1 MRAFDASNVE
11 LAGFNLVEASAGTG
25 KTHAI
30 TSLVTR
36 LICEQ
41 DLGIERVLVVTFT
54 EAAAAELRDR
64 VRARLSR
71 LLRSLEMRVPRL
83 DQADTDLLARMRSLL
98 PDAALK
104 SRLELALGR
113 FDEAAISTI
122 HGFCHRC
129 LTEIAFE
136 SGGLFESE
144 LVPDLSVLRDEVV
157 RDYWTLETHAAPAE
171 FLQQLAAH
179 KLDLKACQRLADRV
193 VSNPE
198 LAVLPRTVDAP
209 MPDRKALERAV
220 DRAREVYDRG
230 EVDRIL
236 QRKGVNQVKL
246 KQSNMHQLLDDLEDF
261 LGVRERRSGAL
272 ADTLPERS
280 IHLAQSRFPMNK
292 GQPIPRHAFFE
303 RWETVVEEHAA
314 LTDAWRGRLAAFVT
328 GLVDYARREIPKRKL
343 ERGLISFDDLL
354 QQLDAA
360 LKSPRGPQLADR
372 IRKRFPAALID
383 EFQDTDSIQWR
394 IFQRLYV
401 EPASPPTTDSADG
414 AGPLFVI
421 GDPKQAIYSF
431 RGADLGVYL
440 RAAQG
445 TAEARRYTMGT
456 NWRTDPAL
464 LSALNGLYDAQR
476 LQVPFL
482 VAGIGFPQVS
492 PKPGAS
498 ERLCTSSGEPR
509 GGLTLGF
516 VDAELSQALG
526 IAELC
531 AREVR
536 HTLASELRIGD
547 QTLTAGDIAVLTRT
561 NAQAFEVQ
569 HALNGH
575 GIPSVVLG
583 DQSVFLS
590 TEARE
595 LGQLLSALAE
605 PTQVRAV
612 KAALTTELVG
622 VSANGLDALERD
634 DREWDVWTARFRAW
648 NQLWMQRGFVQ
659 MVQRVLAELGSF
671 EHLLALTD
679 GERRLTNVLHLI
691 ELIHAAARGLHLG
704 PAGILSWL
712 SVQRLDNSQR
722 VENVQVRLESDERA
736 VKITTV
742 HKSKG
747 LEYPVVFCPYA
758 HAGSGIHPDDSRQP
772 VFHDDDGQLTL
783 SLLFENDPKHPHK
796 QRAVN
801 ESLEEAL
808 RLLYVALTRGKH
820 LTHVFWGPIG
830 HKHQKP
836 YAYSA
841 LGYLL
846 HPPDQGRM
854 ACDVDRLKAHFK
866 DKTGDDLLR
875 EVADLALNIPGL
887 SLRRLDE
894 SMPGAPVLGNEREHP
909 LVARAR
915 ERSIDQ
921 YFRTA
926 SFSGLAAQAEKL
938 ELDPDEG
945 RDRDQGGDLSDAEV
959 DFLTPQLELVPFPR
973 GSKAGNFFH
982 DVLEHHDFT
991 RDEGALKE
999 LVKRKL
1005 ATHGYALDLSD
1016 GATSGIQRA
1025 LATPLFRVPEGRSR
1039 APAPSVD
1046 AGPDVD
1052 LCLMHLGRKD
1062 RLDELEFHFP
1072 VAMTPGSERL
1082 HSGRLAAAFREH
1094 PSPALASGY
1103 ADRIQQLGF
1112 APLTGFL
1119 KGYVDLIFRSPNP
1132 NSEGTRR
1139 FYLVDYKT
1147 NFLGDSPVHYG
1158 PRRLQDAMSHG
1169 HYYLQYHLY
1178 TLALHRYLSSRMPG
1192 YRYESDFGG
1201 VLYLFL
1207 RGMAPELGNMSGIF
1221 FEKPPLSRI
1230 QALSVVMEGL
1240 PQSRPP
1246 LDDSAPPLGVDT

>member
-1 MRAFDASNVE
+1 MRTFDASRVE
-11 LAGFNLVEASAGTG
+11 LEGFNLVEASAGTG

-36 LICEQ
+36 LVCERG
-41 DLGIERVLVVTFT
+41 LGIERILVVTFT

-64 VRARLSR
+64 IRARLSR
-71 LLRSLEMRVPRL
+71 LQSGLEARSPKLDEADATLLDGLRGSLG
-83 DQADTDLLARMRSLL
+83 DTQLEQ
-98 PDAALK
+98 
-104 SRLELALGR
+104 RLELALKR

-157 RDYWTLETHAAPAE
+157 RDYWTLQTHAAPAE

-198 LAVLPRTVDAP
+198 LCVLPREEAAP
-209 MPDRKALERAV
+209 MPNRHAFERAV
-220 DRAREVYDRG
+220 ERAREVYDR
-230 EVDRIL
+230 EELERIL
-236 QRKGVNQVKL
+236 RRRGVNQVKL
-246 KQSNMHQLLDDLEDF
+246 KLAFVDQLLADLEDF
-261 LGVRERRSGAL
+261 LGVRERRTSVL
-272 ADTLPERS
+272 SDSLPERS
-280 IHLAQSRFPMNK
+280 THLAQSQFPMNK
-292 GQPIPRHAFFE
+292 GFPQPRHAFLE
-303 RWETVVEEHAA
+303 LWEQVVNEHAA
-314 LTDAWRGRLAAFVT
+314 LTEAWRGRLAAFVS

-360 LKSPRGPQLADR
+360 LRSERGPRLAER

-401 EPASPPTTDSADG
+401 EDLARADSFVSDDERL
-414 AGPLFVI
+414 GPLFVI

-440 RAAQG
+440 RAAQQ
-445 TAEARRYTMGT
+445 APESRRYTMGT

-464 LSALNGLYDAQR
+464 LDALNGLYGAAR
-476 LQVPFL
+476 LDLPFL
-482 VAGIGFPQVS
+482 VPGISFPQVA

-498 ERLCTSSGEPR
+498 ERLQTPDHGSA
-509 GGLTLGF
+509 GGLAIGF
-516 VDAELSQALG
+516 VSAELAQEVG
-526 IAELC
+526 VAELC

-536 HTLASELRIGD
+536 RSLASPLRVQG
-547 QTLTAGDIAVLTRT
+547 QALSAGDIAVLTRT

-569 HALNGH
+569 HALGGH

-590 TEARE
+590 AEARE
-595 LGQLLSALAE
+595 LGQVLGAVAE
-605 PTQVRAV
+605 PTQVRLV
-612 KAALTTELVG
+612 KAALTTELIG
-622 VSANGLDALERD
+622 LSANQLDALERD
-634 DREWDVWTARFRAW
+634 DQSWDLWTQRFRSW
-648 NQLWMQRGFVQ
+648 NQLWVQRGFVQ
-659 MVQRVLAELGSF
+659 MVQRMLAELGSF
-671 EHLLALTD
+671 EHLLALRD

-704 PAGILSWL
+704 PAGILAWL

-722 VENVQVRLESDERA
+722 VENVQVRLESDDRA

-747 LEYPVVFCPYA
+747 LEYPLVFCPYA
-758 HAGSGIHPDDSRQP
+758 HVGSALHPDDSRQP
-772 VFHDDDGQLTL
+772 VFHDDDGRLTL
-783 SLLFENDPKHPHK
+783 SLLFENDTKHPHK
-796 QRAVN
+796 QKALN

-808 RLLYVALTRGKH
+808 RLLYVALTRAKH
-820 LTHVFWGPIG
+820 QTTVFWGPIG
-830 HKHQKP
+830 HRNQKP

-846 HPPDQGRM
+846 HPPDQGRI
-854 ACDVDRLKAHFK
+854 ACDVERLKAHFK
-866 DKTGDDLLR
+866 DKSEADLWR
-875 EVADLALNIPGL
+875 EVADLSLRIPGIQ
-887 SLRRLDE
+887 LRRLDDSLPGTAHLGQGE
-894 SMPGAPVLGNEREHP
+894 SRSLA
-909 LVARAR
+909 ARRR
-915 ERSIDQ
+915 ERNIDQ

-926 SFSGLAAQAEKL
+926 SFSGLVAQAEKL
-938 ELDPDEG
+938 ELDPEEG
-945 RDRDQGGDLSDAEV
+945 RDRDQGGD
-959 DFLTPQLELVPFPR
+959 FLEIELDVLAPQLGLLPFPR
-973 GSKAGNFFH
+973 GSRAGNFFH

-991 RDEGALKE
+991 RDEQGLRE

-1005 ATHGYALDLSD
+1005 ATHGYPAELTD
-1016 GATSGIQRA
+1016 GATSGLLRA
-1025 LATPLFRVPEGRSR
+1025 LRTPLFRVPTGRSH
-1039 APAPSVD
+1039 APVPS
-1046 AGPDVD
+1046 PDVGADAD
-1052 LCLMHLGRKD
+1052 LCLAQLTRRD

-1072 VAMTPGSERL
+1072 VALGADTQRL
-1082 HSGRLAAAFREH
+1082 DPAKLAAVFRDH
-1094 PSPALASGY
+1094 PSAALAQSY
-1103 ADRIQQLGF
+1103 AGRVTQLGF
-1112 APLTGFL
+1112 APLEGFL
-1119 KGYVDLIFRSPNP
+1119 KGYIDLIFRSPNA
-1132 NSEGTRR
+1132 GADGARR

-1147 NFLGDSPVHYG
+1147 NFLGDAPSDYSA
-1158 PRRLQDAMSHG
+1158 RSLQEAMSHG

-1178 TLALHRYLSSRMPG
+1178 TLALHRYLTARMPG
-1192 YRYESDFGG
+1192 YRYETDFGG

-1207 RGMAPELGNMSGIF
+1207 RGMAPELGNASGVF
-1221 FEKPPLSRI
+1221 FEKPPLARVE
-1230 QALSVVMEGL
+1230 ALSQVMNG
-1240 PQSRPP
+1240 
-1246 LDDSAPPLGVDT
+1246 APMEATH